1 MSTAKITSKGQL
13 TLPKDV
19 RLALGLKR
27 GDKVRFF
34 RKKKGEFLMEP
45 VTTDIKE
52 LKGSLPKPKKVVSLE
67 EMESA
72 IKKRKRI

>member
-52 LKGSLPKPKKVVSLE
+52 L
-67 EMESA
+67 
-72 IKKRKRI
+72 